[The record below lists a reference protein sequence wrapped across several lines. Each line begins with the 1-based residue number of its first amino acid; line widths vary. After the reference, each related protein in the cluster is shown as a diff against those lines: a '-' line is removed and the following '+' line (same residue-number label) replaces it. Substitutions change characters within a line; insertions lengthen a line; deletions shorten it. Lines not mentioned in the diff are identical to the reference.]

1 VLSGEKILIT
11 GPAGQIA
18 FPLAR
23 YLAADNEVWGIA
35 RFSGPD
41 DRARVD
47 ALGVTTV
54 VCDIA
59 TGDFAGVPDDFTY
72 VAHLAAFQG
81 PGLDFDHAIA
91 VNAEGTG
98 LLLAHCRRAKAA
110 LVMSTHSVYR
120 PQDDP
125 LHVFVETD
133 PLGEVNSA
141 LSPTYSMSKI
151 AQEAVARTCARLY
164 DLPVT
169 IARMNASYGPNG
181 GLPVYH
187 LDAAA
192 AGERVTTRWDPCP
205 YMPIHEDDINRQT
218 AALLEAATVPARIV
232 NWGGDDAVSVQEW
245 CAFFAE
251 LTGHDVPVDVVET
264 PGTLRGS
271 IADPTARQAIAGR
284 CEIGWKDG
292 LRAAYAARHPSRGEA

>member
-18 FPLAR
+18 LPLAR

-54 VCDIA
+54 ACDIA
-59 TGDFAGVPDDFTY
+59 TGDFRGVPDDFTY
-72 VAHLAAFQG
+72 IVHLAAFQG
-81 PGLDFDHAIA
+81 PGLDFDHAIT

-98 LLLAHCRRAKAA
+98 LLLAHCRNAEAA

-120 PQDDP
+120 PHDDP
-125 LHVFVETD
+125 MHVYVETD

-141 LSPTYSMSKI
+141 LSPPYSMSKI

-164 DLPVT
+164 ELPVT

-187 LDAAA
+187 LDAAV

-232 NWGGDDAVSVQEW
+232 NWGGDEAVSVQEW

-251 LTGHDVPVDVVET
+251 LVGHDVPVDVVES

-271 IADPTARQAIAGR
+271 IADPTSRQAITGP
-284 CEIGWKDG
+284 CEVAWRDG
-292 LRAAYAARHPSRGEA
+292 LRASFEVRYP